1 MTRVLV
7 VAMSAVTRAGLEA
20 ILAREPA
27 ITVVGA
33 DAISTT
39 SLLEDFVEYEPDVIV
54 IELGDGALSHA
65 YTIFRVLGAQA
76 DEDGKRM
83 PAIVILT
90 DEDDGTRLT
99 DLINAGVRAVLPRN
113 APGAEIVAAVTAA
126 AAGLLA
132 LAPDWA
138 RGFANAGRSAWNP
151 EATAPASSSRN
162 GSSPSQTLT
171 ARELEVLRMLSEGLA
186 NKQIAARL
194 GISEHTVKFHVG
206 SVFTKLGASTR
217 AEAVMIGAR
226 QGLIV
231 V

>member
-1 MTRVLV
+1 MRVLV

-33 DAISTT
+33 DATSAT

-90 DEDDGTRLT
+90 DDDDGTRLT
-99 DLINAGVRAVLPRN
+99 DLIDAGVRAVLPRN
-113 APGAEIVAAVTAA
+113 APGAEIAAAVTAA

-151 EATAPASSSRN
+151 EATAPAPSSRN
-162 GSSPSQTLT
+162 GSSQTLS

>member
-1 MTRVLV
+1 MMRVLV

-33 DAISTT
+33 DATSAT

-90 DEDDGTRLT
+90 DDDDGTRLT
-99 DLINAGVRAVLPRN
+99 DLIDAGVRAVLPRN
-113 APGAEIVAAVTAA
+113 APGAEIAAAVTAA

-151 EATAPASSSRN
+151 EATAPAPSSRN
-162 GSSPSQTLT
+162 GSSQTLS